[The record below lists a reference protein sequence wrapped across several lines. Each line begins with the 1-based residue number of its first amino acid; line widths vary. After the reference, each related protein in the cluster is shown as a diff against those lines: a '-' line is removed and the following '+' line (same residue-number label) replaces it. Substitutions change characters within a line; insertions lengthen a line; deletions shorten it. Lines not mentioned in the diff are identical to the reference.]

1 MKPDVKSNEERSLMV
16 WEIAVT
22 ASSDPFTAGK
32 TPNDKEAK
40 PRTRGKMV
48 FFTVISGFSF
58 SERRGGEIIMLITNV
73 QAKLLDF
80 FIIECIYSKTQKI
93 NA

>member
-1 MKPDVKSNEERSLMV
+1 M
-16 WEIAVT
+16 A
-22 ASSDPFTAGK
+22 ASPDPFTAGK
-32 TPNDKEAK
+32 TPKDKEAK

-58 SERRGGEIIMLITNV
+58 SERREGEIIMLITKV
-73 QAKLLDF
+73 QGKLFVF
-80 FIIECIYSKTQKI
+80 FIIECIYSKPQKI